1 MLRAEDVL
9 VRIDKNRVDMI
20 DMVQNPTEVF
30 DQLVETAAELA
41 RRSTEWRKL
50 ASSWMDDHPMK
61 ISEEE
66 AAIIEEYRDPTTM
79 DSFYGSGESA
89 VEKPAD
95 AMDSKMRQLA
105 SRVKAGVETN
115 LDQRT
120 LPPIAE
126 VQEENAEEGE
136 SGRG

>member
-1 MLRAEDVL
+1 
-9 VRIDKNRVDMI
+9 MI

-66 AAIIEEYRDPTTM
+66 AAVIKECHKVSAGM
-79 DSFYGSGESA
+79 DGQIYLYAPLQFAY
-89 VEKPAD
+89 
-95 AMDSKMRQLA
+95 
-105 SRVKAGVETN
+105 
-115 LDQRT
+115 
-120 LPPIAE
+120 
-126 VQEENAEEGE
+126 
-136 SGRG
+136 